1 MYIYIYIYTHT
12 YICVYV
18 CTYMYIYIYKQYITP
33 ERSDLIHIMSAV
45 TKEKKPLIIKS
56 SVTQGYEE
64 KKEITP
70 AAMIK

>member
-1 MYIYIYIYTHT
+1 MYIH
-12 YICVYV
+12 
-18 CTYMYIYIYKQYITP
+18 IYKQYITP